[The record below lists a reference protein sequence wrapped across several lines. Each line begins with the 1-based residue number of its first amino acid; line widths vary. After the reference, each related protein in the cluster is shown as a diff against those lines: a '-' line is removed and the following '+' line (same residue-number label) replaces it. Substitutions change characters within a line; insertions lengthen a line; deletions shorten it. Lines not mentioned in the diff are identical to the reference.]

1 MGETEPLSAFVKSM
15 PATYKQ
21 VFTPQEVEEHARIVS
36 ARKNRPAYA
45 ALWRTLPSGLSIF
58 CVVASDRPGV
68 VALISAAF
76 VAHRLDVCSAQIY
89 SRKRRDG
96 AAEAVDFFWVHGSGS
111 SATSVAKRHRACA
124 RTIQD
129 FLGGSTEPEL
139 AESSSRLLR
148 APNVEARVEILER
161 TLDGREWELRVEV
174 ADRAGL
180 LHAIARTLYRQGL
193 EIVHSDVRTSA
204 GIARDRFTIA
214 LVSGAKLEP
223 AGVERLKTALLS
235 AISELSA
242 AALAQVR

>member
-1 MGETEPLSAFVKSM
+1 MAEPEAFLDFVKSM
-15 PATYKQ
+15 PATYTQ
-21 VFTPQEVEEHARIVS
+21 VFTPQEIEEHARIVGE
-36 ARKNRPAYA
+36 RGKRPAHA

-58 CVVASDRPGV
+58 CVVANDRPGV

-76 VAHRLDVCSAQIY
+76 VAHQLDVCSAQIY

-111 SATSVAKRHRACA
+111 SPTSIAKRHRACA

-129 FLGGSTEPEL
+129 FLSGSTEPEL
-139 AESSSRLLR
+139 ADSSSRMIR
-148 APNVEARVEILER
+148 APNVEARVEILQR
-161 TLDGREWELRVEV
+161 TVDGREWEVQIEV

-204 GIARDRFTIA
+204 GVARDRFTIA
-214 LVSGAKLEP
+214 PVSGAKLEE
-223 AGVERLKTALLS
+223 AAAERLKNALLS
-235 AISELSA
+235 AIAELSA
-242 AALAQVR
+242 KGLARAR

>member
-1 MGETEPLSAFVKSM
+1 MGDIEAFLDFVKSM
-15 PATYKQ
+15 PATYTQ
-21 VFTPQEVEEHARIVS
+21 VFTPQETEEHARIVAERGS
-36 ARKNRPAYA
+36 RPSHA

-76 VAHRLDVCSAQIY
+76 VAHQLDVCSAQIY

-111 SATSVAKRHRACA
+111 SALSIAKRHRACA
-124 RTIQD
+124 RTIQE
-129 FLGGSTEPEL
+129 FLGRSSEPEL

-148 APNVEARVEILER
+148 APEVSASVEILQR
-161 TLDGREWELRVEV
+161 TVDGREWELCVEV
-174 ADRAGL
+174 ADRPGL

-204 GIARDRFTIA
+204 GIARDRFTISP
-214 LVSGAKLEP
+214 VSGRRLEE
-223 AGVERLKTALLS
+223 AAAERLKRALLA
-235 AISELSA
+235 AIAELSLK
-242 AALAQVR
+242 ALAQAR

>member
-1 MGETEPLSAFVKSM
+1 MGETEAFLDFVKSM
-15 PATYKQ
+15 PATYTQ
-21 VFTPQEVEEHARIVS
+21 VFTPQETEEHARIV
-36 ARKNRPAYA
+36 AERGDLPAHA

-76 VAHRLDVCSAQIY
+76 VAHQLDVCSAQIY

-111 SATSVAKRHRACA
+111 SALSIAKRHRACA
-124 RTIQD
+124 RTIQE
-129 FLGGSTEPEL
+129 FLGRSTEPEL

-148 APNVEARVEILER
+148 APEVSASVEILQR
-161 TLDGREWELRVEV
+161 TVDGREWEICVEV
-174 ADRAGL
+174 ADRPGL

-204 GIARDRFTIA
+204 GIARDRFTISP
-214 LVSGAKLEP
+214 VSGRKLEE
-223 AGVERLKTALLS
+223 AAAERLKTALLA
-235 AISELSA
+235 AIAELSLKT
-242 AALAQVR
+242 LAQAR